1 MVPPQLLPSPPN
13 NNFTNNNKMATMT
26 VPSNTTTTNTHHKKH
41 TRHHVKRRSTGR
53 VHVTKLAP
61 MARANAH
68 TDTEAD
74 DHDSTHSTHKRPHMR
89 RSQSQRSL
97 NRLSAGM
104 TALAPLH
111 PQTSTIKNN
120 NASTISPPTTPP
132 LQSKEKQQQG
142 KERKQKKNQK
152 HISSSSSSSSSEE
165 EEQALGKEAKDKV
178 DDTNNNYPIP
188 SISSPAILRNDNN
201 NSNKNLTS
209 TSVTSSNTSTSKPY
223 VLSQR
228 EPAAP
233 VEQTFNAVANN
244 LVAPDKAALP
254 SFHKQ
259 ATSPSKSPSNTS
271 DSHAGK
277 KRMPPLRSQFIDEHH
292 HHSSSTSSF
301 SSHHNNPQHSH
312 HQHHQQDD
320 SQYHSHH
327 GSNSNIKRSGLE
339 KSPRQSNVASAATAQ
354 PPGLS
359 RTQQKLMLQRQ
370 HCLVDDENNL
380 GHPRNMLRLTRE
392 LERVGREY
400 RCVKRY
406 RDPMLES
413 LQRCVMGNKQEPEQ
427 QLQQHQP
434 HRLQGNS
441 RTRSSSVLPSSAH
454 FQQEFPTDAHI
465 PHLEQRQAIHRR
477 QHQLKMLA
485 VTNENNNHLHT
496 YAYNR
501 NSSPIAS
508 SNEQQ
513 PNTALDMI
521 RWSAGALLDRVWY
534 GSNNNDVVSSTGSGS
549 H

>member
-1 MVPPQLLPSPPN
+1 
-13 NNFTNNNKMATMT
+13 MATTT

-132 LQSKEKQQQG
+132 LQSKEQQQQG
-142 KERKQKKNQK
+142 KERKQKKKQK
-152 HISSSSSSSSSEE
+152 HPSSSSSSSSEE
-165 EEQALGKEAKDKV
+165 EQALGKEVKNKV

-188 SISSPAILRNDNN
+188 SISSPAILRNNN
-201 NSNKNLTS
+201 NNKNLIS

-292 HHSSSTSSF
+292 HHPSSTSSF
-301 SSHHNNPQHSH
+301 SSHHNITQHNH

-327 GSNSNIKRSGLE
+327 GSNNNIKRSGLE

-427 QLQQHQP
+427 QLQQHQHQP

-441 RTRSSSVLPSSAH
+441 RTRSSSVLPSSSQ

-501 NSSPIAS
+501 NSSPITS
-508 SNEQQ
+508 SNDQQ

-534 GSNNNDVVSSTGSGS
+534 GSNNNDGVSSSGSGS